1 MEYEDS
7 QREMLE
13 GQFILQLQEKGVSEP
28 PPDVDGGPV
37 VHATAVVGQVD
48 VPGRLALEPPK
59 TAQFPVPKAPRSTL
73 VGRGIRAGADIG
85 GTPATVGLPVR
96 APAPAT

>member
-13 GQFILQLQEKGVSEP
+13 AQFILQLQEEGVSEP

-37 VHATAVVGQVD
+37 VHAAAGVGHVD
-48 VPGRLALEPPK
+48 ELALEPPK
-59 TAQFPVPKAPRSTL
+59 TAQFPVTKAPRSTL

-96 APAPAT
+96 APARAT